1 MSPLRKVA
9 DINAKAFI
17 ATVASLA
24 LVLGGGAMSVSAA
37 PAPADTGFNETN
49 AGVVKYQPYAPTE
62 ATRARQVNAPM
73 SQKKA
78 DRLARI
84 FGFDK
89 DKAFTKKQY
98 AKFISG
104 KGRPDGYTKAEARK
118 AAQLTRLS
126 VEYLINTT
134 GSTYTR
140 IIDGEEVTVNLG
152 SYGLIVSK
160 DGMLKVPA
168 NCPDPSSPKFSDCSP
183 VRQINWVLAPDAICD
198 NPDLAKS
205 PPAGV
210 PCGYMGAWMRS
221 NKAKASLKELYTSAY
236 AEEIRYASQSQD
248 DAEISQ
254 LIYVERADGSAATV
268 GVPVAPA
275 MWILNYLLVY
285 LLNPEAAR
293 FFPAYWASI
302 PEEVVTAIQES
313 DNGQVPYSEYMQYFT
328 K

>member
-1 MSPLRKVA
+1 MSMQRTAAGV
-9 DINAKAFI
+9 NARALI
-17 ATVASLA
+17 ATVAALSL
-24 LVLGGGAMSVSAA
+24 VFVGGAMSVSAA
-37 PAPADTGFNETN
+37 PAPPDTGFNETN
-49 AGVVKYQPYAPTE
+49 AGVVKYQPFAPTE
-62 ATRARQVNAPM
+62 ATRMRQVNAPLT
-73 SQKKA
+73 QKRA

-98 AKFISG
+98 RAYMSG
-104 KGRPDGYTKAEARK
+104 KGRPPGYTKAEARK

-126 VEYLINTT
+126 VEFLTNTT
-134 GSTYTR
+134 GNTYTR
-140 IIDGEEVTVNLG
+140 IIDGEKVSVNLG

-168 NCPDPSSPKFSDCSP
+168 NCPEPSSAAFSDCSP

-198 NPDLAKS
+198 NPDLTKS

-221 NKAKASLKELYTSAY
+221 NNARGTLKELYSSAY
-236 AEEIRYASQSQD
+236 AREVPYASQSQD
-248 DAEISQ
+248 DAQIPQ
-254 LIYVERADGSAATV
+254 LIYVQRPDGSTAAV

-285 LLNPEAAR
+285 ALNPEKAR
-293 FFPAYWASI
+293 FFPAYWEPI
-302 PEEVVTAIQES
+302 PEEVVTAIEES
-313 DNGQVPYSEYMQYFT
+313 ENGQVAYADFMDLFAR
-328 K
+328 